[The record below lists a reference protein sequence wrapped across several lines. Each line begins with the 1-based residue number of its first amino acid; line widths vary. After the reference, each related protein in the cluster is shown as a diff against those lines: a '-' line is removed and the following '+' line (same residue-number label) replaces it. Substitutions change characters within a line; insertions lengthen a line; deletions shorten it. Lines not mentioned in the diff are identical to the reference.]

1 MFRPCIDIHDGAVKQ
16 IVGGTL
22 TDNSTQAAAE
32 KDGDAQTNFISTKSA
47 EFYANLYK
55 SQNLH
60 GGHVIM
66 LGRSKATEEQGLAAL
81 RAYPKGMQIG
91 GGINSSNAQMYL
103 EAGAS
108 HVIVTSYVFR
118 NGAIDEQRLN
128 EMVETVGKNQLVLDL
143 SCRMRR
149 FEQEPERDGYYV
161 VTDRW
166 QKFTS
171 FQLTLENVQRLESKC
186 SEFLVHGVDV
196 EGLRCGIQEDL
207 VVLLSKICTI
217 PVTYAGG
224 ARSLD
229 DLKRV
234 NELGK
239 GKIDLTIGSA
249 LDIFGGSLDWNVVI
263 DYNHNKM
270 MKSTEEEEEEE
281 EEEEGATEEV
291 VKVEKEVVASKNE
304 CQNERPSKKAKT

>member
-47 EFYANLYK
+47 EFYGNLYK

-143 SCRMRR
+143 SCRIRR
-149 FEQEPERDGYYV
+149 FEHEPERDGYYV

-171 FQLTLENVQRLESKC
+171 FQLTLENVQHLESKC

-207 VVLLSKICTI
+207 VVFLSKD
-217 PVTYAGG
+217 VFHTYSCHPDHQKQPMVGMVG
-224 ARSLD
+224 MVGMLFSVQYL
-229 DLKRV
+229 LLV
-234 NELGK
+234 N
-239 GKIDLTIGSA
+239 
-249 LDIFGGSLDWNVVI
+249 
-263 DYNHNKM
+263 
-270 MKSTEEEEEEE
+270 ST
-281 EEEEGATEEV
+281 V
-291 VKVEKEVVASKNE
+291 
-304 CQNERPSKKAKT
+304 